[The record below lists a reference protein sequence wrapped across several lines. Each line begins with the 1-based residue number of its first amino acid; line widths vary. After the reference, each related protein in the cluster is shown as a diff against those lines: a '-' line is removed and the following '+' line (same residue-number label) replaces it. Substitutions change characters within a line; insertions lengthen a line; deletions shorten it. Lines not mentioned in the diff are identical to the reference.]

1 MVDLTKYVGKE
12 GIVIDGNFS
21 FRGEKKSIDSLINEM
36 SEDGLRIDYI
46 NTTGEL
52 VRVSVTAQNGIR
64 PDKHGE
70 RSGWYVF
77 NQTGD
82 YQNCVW
88 GNWRT
93 GAQGKWSSV
102 DPNQLSDTQRQILK
116 AKLEEA
122 KAQGEEHKKRRQD
135 EVAEEVK
142 DRFEKYIDS
151 SDHAYL
157 VAKKVLN
164 NCGLKEQA
172 GSLVVPLYDSTTGQM
187 RSLQYITKQ
196 GKKRFVSASEVK
208 GNVFP
213 IGFQLSQ
220 LKDLE
225 RLVVVEGVAT
235 GVSINLATNWPVLV
249 VFSAT
254 FGLEAIQKIRQKT
267 QARLIIAFDNDK
279 SGVGQQNADE
289 CVKSFVNTTSNLPS
303 IIGDYNDLHQRYGL
317 EAVKQEIEN
326 FGLGIKRYS
335 VKNLI
340 GSPPPIVWLVDR
352 LIPLKSPGVLS
363 SVGGI
368 GKSFLALQ
376 LALNLAKGG
385 GKLLGKDILEQGN
398 SVVLS
403 SEDNQEEI
411 HRRINTLDP
420 DGERFDATYDVFVY
434 TIADHGK
441 PMILLTEDNITA
453 QATELIEELKTIPD
467 LKLVVFDPIQ
477 SFVGASSPI
486 SSSNESAQLWC
497 SFCASISAQLGA
509 TTLSIHHMNKSGLV
523 GTESSMEARQSI
535 RGASSIVDGMRF
547 ALALWLANDYEDVC
561 IEQGVAPEPTR
572 VVRASVVKT
581 NSGDVDTSVMT
592 LFRGINSPVL
602 DLIENNKKITIV

>member
-1 MVDLTKYVGKE
+1 MTDLTKYLGNE
-12 GIVIDGNFS
+12 GLIIDENFH
-21 FRGEKKSIDSLINEM
+21 FRGGKKSIDSLINELTN
-36 SEDGLRIDYI
+36 DGLVVDYI

-52 VRVSVTAQNGIR
+52 VRVPVRAGVGVR
-64 PDKHGE
+64 PDKFGE

-77 NQTGD
+77 NETGD

-93 GAQGKWSSV
+93 GLQGKWSSV
-102 DPNQLSDTQRQILK
+102 DVNTLNSSERQVLK
-116 AKLEEA
+116 SKLDEA
-122 KAQGEEHKKRRQD
+122 IRQGEEDKKRRQD
-135 EVAEEVK
+135 EVAKEVNE
-142 DRFEKYIDS
+142 RFKLCNDIVE
-151 SDHAYL
+151 HPYL
-157 VAKKVLN
+157 SAKKLKN
-164 NCGLKEQA
+164 NYGLKELNGNLIIPVA
-172 GSLVVPLYDSTTGQM
+172 NSTTGEL
-187 RSLQYITKQ
+187 RSLQYISKK
-196 GKKRFVSASEVK
+196 GEKRFVSASEVK

-213 IGFQLSQ
+213 IGFSLNSVSDIQ
-220 LKDLE
+220 KI
-225 RLVVVEGVAT
+225 VVVEGVAT
-235 GVSINLATNWPVLV
+235 GISVHLATGLPVIV

-254 FGLEAIQKIRQKT
+254 FGLDALTKLRERTKAQF
-267 QARLIIAFDNDK
+267 IISFDND
-279 SGVGQQNADE
+279 SNAVGQNKAQE
-289 CVKSFVNTTSNLPS
+289 CASAVHNSIIRLPS
-303 IIGDYNDLHQRYGL
+303 VTGDFNDLHLEQGL
-317 EAVKQEIEN
+317 EAVKLEIEGG
-326 FGLGIKRYS
+326 GLGIKQYS
-335 VKNLI
+335 IKNLI
-340 GSPPPIVWLVDR
+340 GSPPPIEWLVDR
-352 LIPLKSPGVLS
+352 FIPLKSPGVLS

-376 LALNLAKGG
+376 LALNLAKGE
-385 GKLLGKDILEQGN
+385 GKFLGKNILQTGS

-411 HRRINTLDP
+411 HRRINALDQGG
-420 DGERFDATYDVFVY
+420 DRFNSPYDVYVY

-453 QATELIEELKTIPD
+453 QAVELVEELKTIPD

-477 SFVGASSPI
+477 SFVSANSPI

-497 SFCASISAQLGA
+497 SFCASISAQLGV

-547 ALALWLANDYEDVC
+547 ALAMWLSNDYEQIC
-561 IEQGVAPEPTR
+561 IQEGVKPEPTR

-592 LFRGINSPVL
+592 LFRGNDSPVL
-602 DLIENNKKITIV
+602 DVLNKETGIKWD